1 MNKWNNWYKNLDVK
15 NPVAFGDTVTYQKG
29 YNFLKTC
36 GAVEDWGCGAG
47 VLKGFSQVTFLNI
60 LG

>member
-1 MNKWNNWYKNLDVK
+1 MDKWNNWYKNLDVK
-15 NPVAFGDTVTYQKG
+15 NPSAFKYGDTVTYQKG

-47 VLKGFSQVTFLNI
+47 GF
-60 LG
+60 